1 MPKPKIGVSMLY
13 CLGEPFNTMVQRLA
27 TVETSYVEVVDDG
40 LHALNKKRVATLNE
54 AAESRSLKF
63 TVHCPFA
70 DINVS
75 SSSKLM
81 LNASLKRLRQ
91 SMAYANQLNAQLFVL
106 HSGLQSGISPFYPG
120 KDWEQNVQS
129 IRLLHKTAT
138 EHGLTV
144 AIENLPQK
152 YGSIMKTPEDFKRLY
167 QETSLND
174 VGIVLD
180 VGHANLEAQTEP
192 FLKQLPDKIWHMHL
206 SDNLGEQDQHLGIG
220 NGKIDWQQFART
232 LKKIGYDKTIMIES
246 VYQVEESLKK
256 LKQLFA

>member
-1 MPKPKIGVSMLY
+1 
-13 CLGEPFNTMVQRLA
+13 
-27 TVETSYVEVVDDG
+27 
-40 LHALNKKRVATLNE
+40 
-54 AAESRSLKF
+54 
-63 TVHCPFA
+63 
-70 DINVS
+70 
-75 SSSKLM
+75 
-81 LNASLKRLRQ
+81 
-91 SMAYANQLNAQLFVL
+91 MAYANQLNAQLFVL

-120 KDWEQNVQS
+120 KDWEQNIQS

-138 EHGLTV
+138 EHDLTV

-167 QETSLND
+167 QETSLDD

-232 LKKIGYDKTIMIES
+232 LKKIGYDKTIMVES

-256 LKQLFA
+256 LKQLFV